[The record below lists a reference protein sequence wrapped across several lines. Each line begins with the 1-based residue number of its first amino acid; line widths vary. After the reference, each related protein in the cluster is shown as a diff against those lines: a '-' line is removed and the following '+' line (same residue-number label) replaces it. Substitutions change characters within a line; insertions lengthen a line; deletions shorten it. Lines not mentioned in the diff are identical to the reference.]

1 MIVAEPKPIEDL
13 KEMLRDKRKV
23 LAVGCGTCVTVCFAG
38 GKKEVGILSS
48 ALRMASRV
56 DGGELEI
63 DECMVQ
69 RQCEEEYLAPL
80 EEKLG
85 DYDAILSLGCG
96 IGVQSLAEQYPGMR
110 VLPALNTTFLGRPTE
125 QGVWEE
131 RCQACGNCVLDRTG
145 GICPVTRCAKSL
157 FNGPCGGTQEGHC
170 EVDPTMPCAWQMIW
184 ERMDALGLVDELM
197 QVEPPKNWST
207 SRDGGV
213 RRIVR
218 EDLRIPD
225 GDAATKDDA
234 EKEAVENPEA

>member
-1 MIVAEPKPIEDL
+1 MIVGEPKPLDEL
-13 KEMLRDKRKV
+13 KKMLRDNRKV

-38 GKKEVGILSS
+38 GKKEVGLLSS

-56 DGGELEI
+56 DGEELEI

-80 EEKLG
+80 EERLG

-125 QGVWEE
+125 HGVWEE
-131 RCQACGNCVLDRTG
+131 RCS
-145 GICPVTRCAKSL
+145 RCAKSL
-157 FNGPCGGTQEGHC
+157 FNGPCGGTQDGHC
-170 EVDPTMPCAWQMIW
+170 EVDETMPCAWHMIW
-184 ERMDALGLVDELM
+184 ERMEALGLADRLLE
-197 QVEPPKNWST
+197 VEPPKNWST

-218 EDLRIPD
+218 EDLRLPD
-225 GDAATKDDA
+225 ADAAAK
-234 EKEAVENPEA
+234 NPEA